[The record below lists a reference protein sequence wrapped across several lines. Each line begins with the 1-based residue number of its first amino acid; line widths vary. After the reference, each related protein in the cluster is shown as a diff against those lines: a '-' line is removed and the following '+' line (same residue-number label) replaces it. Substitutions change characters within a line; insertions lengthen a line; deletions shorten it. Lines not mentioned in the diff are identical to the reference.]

1 MEHNSNHLASNS
13 SSTSANW
20 KRNWTITWKQIPQT
34 CRWKDNEN
42 IRSVAPAAKLSR
54 TFCGGRFECR
64 CSVHQP
70 KVAWAQCGIARY
82 QALGRSPSKQLGNN
96 DINRRGP
103 RPATPPQKK
112 KHLVT
117 FCFFIFNSSVAL
129 AYSYQLELPSRARAR
144 NILERSCWN
153 IDSWPARKDRLGQNP
168 SNSSHYESCEPPN
181 NNKHKFISKWY
192 HNRKKTVVSC

>member
-103 RPATPPQKK
+103 RP
-112 KHLVT
+112 
-117 FCFFIFNSSVAL
+117 
-129 AYSYQLELPSRARAR
+129 SRARAR